1 MKWNDFNKND
11 VLLFIEF
18 AAVTAFLLLPP
29 LFSAVPFTLPPK
41 PDGLYAQCVFCFYTI
56 CAAVYEEI
64 LYRLYTPNRLHRIYA
79 GYIEPRLQG
88 NVPASE
94 NGSEGTTENAI
105 DLQQR
110 SLSHNQH
117 SRRGML
123 ALSLHTDQSRYKKA
137 ASFKTTVLFELC
149 FAEIPALLLFTLAHR
164 YLGGMSVLFAAG
176 AGIVFRIAYLKLK
189 QVFHPAVSIALVAI
203 VHGLWNIGVY
213 YYLWGNTGTRV
224 ISRLYGLSANAISF
238 TFSELYTAIFLA

>member
-56 CAAVYEEI
+56 CAAAYEEI

-79 GYIEPRLQG
+79 GYIEPRLQR

-105 DLQQR
+105 DLQQQ

-117 SRRGML
+117 SQRGML
-123 ALSLHTDQSRYKKA
+123 ALSLRTDQSRYKKA
-137 ASFKTTVLFELC
+137 VSKAAIAFKFFLTEF
-149 FAEIPALLLFTLAHR
+149 PALLLFTLAHR
-164 YLGGMSVLFAAG
+164 YLGLSSMLFAAG
-176 AGIVFRIAYLKLK
+176 AGIVFRVAYLKLK
-189 QVFHPAVSIALVAI
+189 QMFHPAVSIVLVAA

-213 YYLWGNTGTRV
+213 YYLWGNTITRV

-238 TFSELYTAIFLA
+238 TFSELYTAISLA